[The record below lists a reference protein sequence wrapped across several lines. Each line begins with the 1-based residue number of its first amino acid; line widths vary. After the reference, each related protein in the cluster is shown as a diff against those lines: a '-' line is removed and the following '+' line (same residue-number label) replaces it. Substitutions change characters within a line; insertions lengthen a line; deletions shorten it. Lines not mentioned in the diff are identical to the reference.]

1 MGNRRRVGEARLS
14 LGQTVGRSLSRGT
27 HRRSQEACRLS
38 DPIEARRVK
47 KGRLEHV
54 PNEPLAFDATVA
66 GLRPGPW
73 GGSPTTRVAIITGP
87 RLRSFTLSPTLIS
100 IPGTFPGPEFDIGHK
115 TYAANLAKGSVLIT
129 GAMPPGRAL
138 GRWGHN
144 AWEA

>member
-73 GGSPTTRVAIITGP
+73 GWVSDHEGRDH
-87 RLRSFTLSPTLIS
+87 RSAAAQLHLVDFDFHARHL
-100 IPGTFPGPEFDIGHK
+100 PGPEFDIGHK

-129 GAMPPGRAL
+129 GAMPPGR
-138 GRWGHN
+138 WGHN